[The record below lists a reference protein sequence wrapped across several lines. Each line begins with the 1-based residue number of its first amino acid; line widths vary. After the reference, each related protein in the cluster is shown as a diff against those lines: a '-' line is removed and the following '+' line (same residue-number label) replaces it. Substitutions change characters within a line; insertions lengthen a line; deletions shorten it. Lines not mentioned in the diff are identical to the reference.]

1 MSNVLKRITARA
13 KQIRKHRPGMV
24 WSDAISKATKQLKS
38 EGVIGTA
45 NPQMSGHKK
54 RTTKRRT
61 TRTKAPRAKRTA
73 SPAPPR
79 MQFENESISS
89 LKSRAKKILKD
100 QLGRKLAQKS
110 LATGKRVKKKLGK
123 EASAIRAQIIKFN

>member
-1 MSNVLKRITARA
+1 MSNALKKITARA
-13 KQIRKHRPGMV
+13 KQIHRRHPRMK
-24 WSDAISKATKQLKS
+24 WTAAISQASKELKRS
-38 EGVIGTA
+38 GSIG
-45 NPQMSGHKK
+45 NGSPQVSGHKK
-54 RTTKRRT
+54 RTTKRRA
-61 TRTKAPRAKRTA
+61 KPSQAKRTV

-79 MQFENESISS
+79 AQFENESISS